1 MQFVLG
7 IDTGGTYTDSV
18 ILDMENGRIVTK
30 AKALTT
36 KENLSIGVKNSLLN
50 LDPVDYK
57 KISMVSLSTTL
68 ATNAVVENRGGEAGL
83 IMIGPITD
91 IEVPATKKIILTG
104 GHDIHGI
111 PLADL
116 DLIQAEKAIR
126 ELQGNVDTIAVSSYL
141 SVRNPAHELQVK
153 DLIQNLFDIPVVCA
167 HQLTTSLGYLERT
180 VTAVLNAKLIP
191 IIKDLND
198 SVKQVLNEF
207 GIQAPVMVVKGDGC
221 LMDEKMAREKPIETI
236 LSGPAASVIGATFL
250 AKTENAVILDM
261 GGTTTDIAI
270 VEKGMPRLN
279 QEGANVGNWLTR
291 VQAAEIS
298 TFGLGGDSYMR
309 IAEDGAIVLGPQKA
323 CPLSLAASRY
333 PGLRNELQERYT
345 DPKKE
350 YPKFQVT
357 DCFILAKDY
366 GHLKDLTDVEKNVLR
381 LLETEAHSICY
392 LARKLDL
399 DLYTI
404 GLSRLID
411 LGIIVRAGITPT
423 DILHAMDIYAPWDR
437 MTAVTG
443 TRLLAEKAAL
453 KEEDFLEMAFQ
464 RIIHDTAINIM
475 QSVLNFEGVKW
486 NLRDNREAAFFYEKA
501 LKMSSPAILNCSV
514 NLAYPILAIGAPVKT
529 YLPKVAEKLNAEL
542 RIPEHAEV
550 ANAVG
555 AAAGKIIER
564 IHILIRPVSLE
575 GFVVYGPWER
585 TAFEELAEA
594 KEYAAR
600 AGKEYAGLS
609 VQKAGAREFEMIVN
623 DQDIYTKTNFAQ
635 GDEIYIE
642 SRIEITAT
650 GLPDRRSD

>member
-1 MQFVLG
+1 MQLVLG

-18 ILDMENGRIVTK
+18 ILDMDNGRIVTK

-36 KENLSIGVKNSLLN
+36 KEDLSIGVKNSLLN

-68 ATNAVVENRGGEAGL
+68 ATNAVVENKGGEAGL
-83 IMIGPITD
+83 IIIGPKTD
-91 IEVPATKKIILTG
+91 IEVPAAMKINLAG

-111 PLADL
+111 PMDDL
-116 DLIQAEKAIR
+116 DLSQAEKAIR
-126 ELQGNVDTIAVSSYL
+126 EFQGKVDTIAVSSYL
-141 SVRNPAHELQVK
+141 SVRNPEHELQIK
-153 DLIQNLFDIPVVCA
+153 DLIQKRFDIPVVCA
-167 HQLTTSLGYLERT
+167 HQLTTSLGFSERT

-198 SVKQVLNEF
+198 SVKKVLNEF
-207 GIQAPVMVVKGDGC
+207 GIKAPLMVVKGDGC
-221 LMDEKMAREKPIETI
+221 LMDEKMAQEKPIETI
-236 LSGPAASVIGATFL
+236 LSGPAASVIGATYL

-298 TFGLGGDSYMR
+298 TFGLGGDSYLR
-309 IAEDGAIVLGPQKA
+309 IAKDGNIVFGPQKA

-333 PGLRNELQERYT
+333 PGLRKELLERYI
-345 DPKKE
+345 DPKNE
-350 YPKFQVT
+350 YPNFQIT

-366 GHLKDLTDVEKNVLR
+366 DSLKDLTEVEKSVIK
-381 LLETEAHSICY
+381 LLETGAHSICY
-392 LARKLDL
+392 LARRLDL

-404 GLSRLID
+404 GLSRLINA
-411 LGIIVRAGITPT
+411 GVIVRAGITPT

-437 MTAVTG
+437 QAALIG
-443 TRLLAEKAAL
+443 TRLLAEKMSL
-453 KEEDFLEMAFQ
+453 RDEEFLEIAFQ
-464 RIIHDTAINIM
+464 RIINDTAINIM
-475 QSVLNFEGVKW
+475 QSVLNFEGVNF
-486 NLRDNREAAFFYEKA
+486 NLRDHTEAVFFYENA
-501 LKMSSPAILNCSV
+501 LKMSRPAILNCSM

-542 RIPEHAEV
+542 LIPEHAEV

-564 IHILIRPVSLE
+564 LHILIRPVGWE

-585 TAFEELAEA
+585 TSFDELDEA
-594 KEYAAR
+594 KEFAVR
-600 AGKEYAGLS
+600 EGKEYVES
-609 VQKAGAREFEMIVN
+609 SMKKAGTHEFEIIIN
-623 DQDIYTKTNFAQ
+623 DQDIYTKTNVAQ

-642 SRIEITAT
+642 SRIDITAM
-650 GLPDRRSD
+650 GLPDR